1 MESRVKNFRLL
12 FAAVAFAALA
22 TTTSLA
28 RHGGGRPAPA
38 SGHSAAHH
46 ESSGPAVTSE
56 PAANPAGNIA
66 PSLTGA
72 ASLNGSGTK
81 KGGGEAG
88 KDAGGKT
95 SGAIGRTGAALHGI
109 DLVRPDDGY
118 ASRGLGRRATRSSLI
133 AKSAERTPTIVPPGN
148 VVVHPP
154 TSVPGAPVEFAR
166 NAIGVTVPSTSIQNL
181 SIVHPSSGIAVIN
194 GTAAK
199 TSIGGNANEIRHEN
213 PHPVAIAGPSI
224 YSTGSNGTA
233 MGHPTA
239 GPAELGGP
247 SHTATGIGG
256 ASIRPR
262 R

>member
-95 SGAIGRTGAALHGI
+95 SGVIGRTGAALHGI

-118 ASRGLGRRATRSSLI
+118 ASRGLGRRATRPSLF
-133 AKSAERTPTIVPPGN
+133 AKSPKGTPTIVPPGN

-224 YSTGSNGTA
+224 HSTGLNGTA

>member
-1 MESRVKNFRLL
+1 MESRVRTFRLL

-46 ESSGPAVTSE
+46 ESSAPAFTSE
-56 PAANPAGNIA
+56 PGANPAGNIA

-72 ASLNGSGTK
+72 ASFNGSGTK

-95 SGAIGRTGAALHGI
+95 SGAVGRTGAAFHGI

-118 ASRGLGRRATRSSLI
+118 ASPGLRRRATRSSLI
-133 AKSAERTPTIVPPGN
+133 AKSAKSTPTIVPPGN

-154 TSVPGAPVEFAR
+154 TSLPGAPVEFAR

-181 SIVHPSSGIAVIN
+181 SIVRPSSGIAVN

-199 TSIGGNANEIRHEN
+199 TSMGGNANEIRHEN

-224 YSTGSNGTA
+224 HSTGLNGTA

-247 SHTATGIGG
+247 SHIVTGIGG

>member
-1 MESRVKNFRLL
+1 MESRVRTFRLL

-46 ESSGPAVTSE
+46 ESSE

-72 ASLNGSGTK
+72 ASFNGGGAK

-118 ASRGLGRRATRSSLI
+118 AGRGLRRRATRSSLI
-133 AKSAERTPTIVPPGN
+133 AKSAKSTPTIGPPGN

-154 TSVPGAPVEFAR
+154 TSLPGAPVEFAR
-166 NAIGVTVPSTSIQNL
+166 SAIGVTVPSTSIQNL
-181 SIVHPSSGIAVIN
+181 SIVHPSSGIVVS

-199 TSIGGNANEIRHEN
+199 TNIGGNADEIRHEN
-213 PHPVAIAGPSI
+213 PHPIAIAGPSI
-224 YSTGSNGTA
+224 HSSGLNGTA

-239 GPAELGGP
+239 SPAELGGP
-247 SHTATGIGG
+247 SHTVSGIGG

>member
-1 MESRVKNFRLL
+1 MESRVKTFRLL

-22 TTTSLA
+22 TTASLA

-38 SGHSAAHH
+38 SGHSAAHR

-66 PSLTGA
+66 PSIAGA
-72 ASLNGSGTK
+72 ASFNGSGIK
-81 KGGGEAG
+81 KEGDEAG
-88 KDAGGKT
+88 KDAGGKI

-118 ASRGLGRRATRSSLI
+118 ASPGLRRRATRSSLI
-133 AKSAERTPTIVPPGN
+133 AKSAKRTPTIVLPGN
-148 VVVHPP
+148 FVVHPP
-154 TSVPGAPVEFAR
+154 TSLPGAQVEFAR
-166 NAIGVTVPSTSIQNL
+166 SAIGVTVPSTNIQNL
-181 SIVHPSSGIAVIN
+181 SIAHPSSGIAVN

-224 YSTGSNGTA
+224 RSTGLNGSA
-233 MGHPTA
+233 MGHPIA
-239 GPAELGGP
+239 SPAELGGP
-247 SHTATGIGG
+247 SHTVSGIGG

>member
-1 MESRVKNFRLL
+1 MESRVRTFRLL
-12 FAAVAFAALA
+12 FTAVAFAALA

-72 ASLNGSGTK
+72 ASFNGSGTK
-81 KGGGEAG
+81 KRGGEAG

-95 SGAIGRTGAALHGI
+95 SGAIVRTGAALHGI

-118 ASRGLGRRATRSSLI
+118 ASPGLRRRATRSSLI
-133 AKSAERTPTIVPPGN
+133 AKSAKRTPTIVPPGN

-154 TSVPGAPVEFAR
+154 TSLPGAPVEFAR
-166 NAIGVTVPSTSIQNL
+166 SAIGVTVPSTSIQNL
-181 SIVHPSSGIAVIN
+181 SIVHPSSGIAVN

-213 PHPVAIAGPSI
+213 PHPIAIAGPSI
-224 YSTGSNGTA
+224 HSTGLNGTA

-247 SHTATGIGG
+247 SHTVTGIGG

>member
-1 MESRVKNFRLL
+1 MESRVRTFRLL
-12 FAAVAFAALA
+12 FNVIAFAALA

-28 RHGGGRPAPA
+28 RHGAGRPAPA

-72 ASLNGSGTK
+72 ASFNGSGAK
-81 KGGGEAG
+81 NGGGEAG

-109 DLVRPDDGY
+109 DLVPPGDGY
-118 ASRGLGRRATRSSLI
+118 ASPGLRRRATRSSPI
-133 AKSAERTPTIVPPGN
+133 AKSAKSTPTNVPAGTI
-148 VVVHPP
+148 VVHPP
-154 TSVPGAPVEFAR
+154 TSLPGAPVEFAR
-166 NAIGVTVPSTSIQNL
+166 SAIGVTVPSTSIQNL
-181 SIVHPSSGIAVIN
+181 SNVHPSSGIAAN

-199 TSIGGNANEIRHEN
+199 TSMGGNANEIRHDN
-213 PHPVAIAGPSI
+213 PHPVATGGPSI
-224 YSTGSNGTA
+224 HSTGLNGTA

-239 GPAELGGP
+239 AELGGP
-247 SHTATGIGG
+247 SHTVSGIGG
-256 ASIRPR
+256 ASFHPR

>member
-1 MESRVKNFRLL
+1 VESRVKTFRLL

-46 ESSGPAVTSE
+46 ESSAPAFTSE

-72 ASLNGSGTK
+72 ASFNGSGTK

-95 SGAIGRTGAALHGI
+95 SGAIGRTGAAFHGI

-118 ASRGLGRRATRSSLI
+118 ASPGLRRRATRSSLI
-133 AKSAERTPTIVPPGN
+133 AKSAKRTSTIVPPGN

-154 TSVPGAPVEFAR
+154 TSLPGAPVEFAR
-166 NAIGVTVPSTSIQNL
+166 SAIGVTVPSTNIQNL
-181 SIVHPSSGIAVIN
+181 SVVHPSSGIAVN
-194 GTAAK
+194 GNAAK

-224 YSTGSNGTA
+224 HSTGLNGTA

-247 SHTATGIGG
+247 SHIVTGIGG